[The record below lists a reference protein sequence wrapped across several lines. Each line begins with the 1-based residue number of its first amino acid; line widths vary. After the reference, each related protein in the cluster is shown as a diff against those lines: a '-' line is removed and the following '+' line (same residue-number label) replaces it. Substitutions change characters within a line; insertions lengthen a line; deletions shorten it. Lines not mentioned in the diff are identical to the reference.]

1 MIHSSELDVKHNYAD
16 LGDVRIHYVT
26 SGDGPPVVLL
36 HGWPQTWWEWRH
48 IIPELSSRYTV
59 IAPDLRGL
67 GDSSKPVGG
76 YDKQTVANDIWRL
89 VNEYLGYESFYLV
102 GHDWGGPTA
111 YNLAASHP
119 ESVKKLVIID
129 VIIPGCGGDFSEGGR
144 RWHHQFHM
152 TLDLPEALVSGREE
166 IYLKWFFRT
175 FAYKKDAISD
185 KDVAEYVRAYT
196 LPGAMQ
202 AGYSYY
208 RAIPQDI
215 NNNREIIKNF
225 KLPMPILAIGGG
237 VSYPDARG
245 RRDDPELSLKRVAIN
260 VEGQVFDDC
269 GHFVPEECPELLTQR
284 LKLFFEANSQ

>member
-1 MIHSSELDVKHNYAD
+1 MIDSSELDVKHNYAD

-129 VIIPGCGGDFSEGGR
+129 VVIPGCGGDFSEGGR

-175 FAYKKDAISD
+175 FAYKEDAISD